1 MTEVSSSRS
10 AFNRRPDRNRGRR
23 QGVRAL
29 LPLGIV
35 TVVAAGVALSPELAS
50 ANPALPP
57 ITAQALLTKLAGT
70 TADTYSGTLNVTTNL
85 GLPALP
91 DLGSGANP
99 LSLLSGT
106 HVIQV
111 AADGPEKQRI
121 ALLNTESEYDLIHNG
136 QQLWIYDS
144 DQNAVEQGTLPSGR
158 GKNTDKAPTK
168 DPAAQPG
175 ALPLTPAQAVQQL
188 LAAITPTTELTV
200 ASTQNVAGRA
210 AYTLVITPKQSG
222 SLISRVEIAVD
233 AQNGAPLRVA
243 LYSVKAP
250 ATPVFQLGFTS
261 VSFSAPPDSR
271 FEFTAP
277 KGATISPLSG
287 GMTPSGEQP
296 LAGGGASEPK
306 ALGQGWLSVLEVHGV
321 GLQGG
326 ELSGFNSFSSE
337 PLVVT
342 KGQKGTSLQNVIVRH
357 GHGHSDGDG
366 VGNVSEASAGGPNPT
381 GLFNGNIQSYL
392 QALGNAGTSVSGAFG
407 SGKLYST
414 NFVTVLI
421 TNDGRLFIGAVAPSV
436 LEADANAQG
445 TR

>member
-1 MTEVSSSRS
+1 MTEVSSSRT
-10 AFNRRPDRNRGRR
+10 AFNRRPDRSRGRR

-57 ITAQALLTKLAGT
+57 ISAQALLTKLAGT
-70 TADTYSGTLNVTTNL
+70 TADAYSGTLNVTTNL

-91 DLGSGANP
+91 DLGTGANP

-111 AADGPEKQRI
+111 AANGPDKQRI
-121 ALLNTESEYDLIHNG
+121 ALLDTDSEYDLIHNG
-136 QQLWIYDS
+136 QQVWIYDS
-144 DQNAVEQGTLPSGR
+144 EQNSVEQGTLPAGR
-158 GKNTDKAPTK
+158 GKTTGKNTGKNTDKAP
-168 DPAAQPG
+168 AAQPG
-175 ALPLTPAQAVQQL
+175 TMPLTPAQAVQQL
-188 LAAITPTTELTV
+188 LAAVTPTTEVTV

-250 ATPVFQLGFTS
+250 TTPVFQLGFTS
-261 VSFSAPPDSR
+261 VSFSAPADSR

-277 KGATISPLSG
+277 KGATVSPLSG
-287 GMTPSGEQP
+287 GMTPMGEQP
-296 LAGGGASEPK
+296 TAGSSPSDPK
-306 ALGQGWLSVLEVHGV
+306 SLGQGWLSVLEVHGV
-321 GLQGG
+321 G
-326 ELSGFNSFSSE
+326 ELDGLNQPTYESYV
-337 PLVVT
+337 LV
-342 KGQKGTSLQNVIVRH
+342 KGQKGSSLQNVIVRH
-357 GHGHSDGDG
+357 GHGDGA
-366 VGNVSEASAGGPNPT
+366 GNVSEVSEGGPNAT
-381 GLFNGNIQSYL
+381 GLFDGNIQSYL

-414 NFVTVLI
+414 NFVTILI
-421 TNDGRLFIGAVAPSV
+421 TDDGRLFIGAVTPAL